1 MIKDPFAKEETNTMK
16 LVTFSHPGERREQ
29 VGILRGEDIVSI
41 ESLGFHFESMND
53 LILRAT
59 PEELQ
64 ALGRAEGGE
73 ALPMDAAELLAPIPR
88 PLQDVLCLGL
98 NYTEHAEEAFG
109 YSSEAFSSDRAE
121 PIFFSKRVSYCP
133 GPGAPIPAHRDLTQ
147 RLDYENELAV
157 ILGRDALNVPED
169 QVQNYVFGYTIVN
182 DVSARD
188 LQTRHKQWYFGK
200 SLDGFTPMGPC
211 ITTADEIAW
220 PPALNISTVVNG
232 QLRQNSNT
240 RMLIHGIAEIVS
252 TLSRGMTLK
261 AGTIIA
267 TGTPKG
273 VIMGMENPRFLV
285 PGDTVACRIEGI
297 GELVNT
303 VK

>member
-1 MIKDPFAKEETNTMK
+1 MK
-16 LVTFSHPGERREQ
+16 LVTFVR
-29 VGILRGEDIVSI
+29 RGETREEVGLWHS
-41 ESLGFHFESMND
+41 SGVVPVNALGLDFETMND
-53 LILRAT
+53 LILRAA
-59 PEELQ
+59 P
-64 ALGRAEGGE
+64 GDMDRMRAAGDDG
-73 ALPMDAAELLAPIPR
+73 ALPMDSVTLLSPIPR
-88 PLQDVLCLGL
+88 PMQDVLCLGL

-109 YSSEAFSSDRAE
+109 YSKQAFSADRAV
-121 PIFFSKRVSYCP
+121 PIFFSKRASWCQ
-133 GPGAPIPAHRDLTQ
+133 GSGAPIPAHKALTQ

-157 ILGRDALNVPED
+157 ILGRDVRDVAEEEVAD
-169 QVQNYVFGYTIVN
+169 YIFGYTILN

-188 LQTRHKQWYFGK
+188 LQTSHRQWYFGK

-211 ITTADEIAW
+211 ITTADEIAY
-220 PPALNISTVVNG
+220 PPDLAISTVVNG
-232 QLRQNSNT
+232 ELRQNSRT
-240 RMLIHGIAEIVS
+240 SMLIHGISEIVS

-273 VIMGMENPRFLV
+273 VIMGMENPKFLV

-303 VK
+303 VE